1 MSWSPSLVIPTS
13 TRRPGW
19 FPALPT
25 PTPRT
30 PAVGWWPVFAATL
43 AAQLQAAAAV
53 LAGGQAQSGTL
64 AAQLHAA
71 ATALAGVIVAWIQA
85 EVLTDEEY
93 AEKGYVEV

>member
-13 TRRPGW
+13 
-19 FPALPT
+19 
-25 PTPRT
+25 
-30 PAVGWWPVFAATL
+30 
-43 AAQLQAAAAV
+43 
-53 LAGGQAQSGTL
+53 TL